1 MPLSLK
7 RPIAAAA
14 LVAVLGSALAAQSAP
29 TQPAPASSAAAPT
42 TPAPAG
48 GPQIGEMAPD
58 FALPFA
64 TKTGPGEAPVRLS
77 DLRGRV
83 VVIAFYPKARTRGC
97 TAQMEAY
104 REQWATVFKGGEGV
118 ALLAISTDDVAT
130 LHDWAKEREYPAT
143 FVSDTAASLGAV
155 YDVKYPAVNMLRRV
169 LFVIG
174 PDGKVVHIMR
184 PFRELSADSYT
195 ELSDAIRRAG
205 GG

>member
-1 MPLSLK
+1 MAPSLK
-7 RPIAAAA
+7 RSVVAAVA
-14 LVAVLGSALAAQSAP
+14 LLAVLGSNGVAQSSTP
-29 TQPAPASSAAAPT
+29 PAPATPAAA
-42 TPAPAG
+42 PAPAG

-58 FALPFA
+58 FVLPFA
-64 TKTGPGEAPVRLS
+64 TKTAPGAQPMRLS
-77 DLRGRV
+77 DLRGRT

-118 ALLAISTDDVAT
+118 SLLAISTDDVAT

-143 FVSDTAASLGAV
+143 FVSDTAASLATA
-155 YDVKYPAVNMLRRV
+155 YDVKYPAMNMYRRV

-184 PFRELSADSYT
+184 PFRELAADSYT
-195 ELSDAIRRAG
+195 ELADAIKRAG

>member
-1 MPLSLK
+1 MSLSLK
-7 RPIAAAA
+7 RPVAA
-14 LVAVLGSALAAQSAP
+14 LALLAIITSVAAAQSSTP
-29 TQPAPASSAAAPT
+29 PSSPAAA
-42 TPAPAG
+42 PAPAG
-48 GPQIGEMAPD
+48 GPQLGEMAPD

-64 TKTGPGEAPVRLS
+64 TKTGPGAAPVRLS

-104 REQWATVFKGGEGV
+104 KEQWATVFKGGDGV
-118 ALLAISTDDVAT
+118 SLLAISTDDVAT
-130 LHDWAKEREYPAT
+130 LHGWASEREYPAT
-143 FVSDTAASLGAV
+143 FVSDTAASLGAL
-155 YDVKYPAVNMLRRV
+155 YDVKYPAMNIFRRV

-195 ELSDAIRRAG
+195 ELTDAVRRAG